1 MCKRMGKKSMPD
13 IYSYAGMATLVKP
26 TEVTFPCDCNFP
38 DHFSASVNTCPWVV
52 ISNDFTFYSAAM
64 LN

>member
-38 DHFSASVNTCPWVV
+38 DHFSASVNTCP
-52 ISNDFTFYSAAM
+52 
-64 LN
+64 